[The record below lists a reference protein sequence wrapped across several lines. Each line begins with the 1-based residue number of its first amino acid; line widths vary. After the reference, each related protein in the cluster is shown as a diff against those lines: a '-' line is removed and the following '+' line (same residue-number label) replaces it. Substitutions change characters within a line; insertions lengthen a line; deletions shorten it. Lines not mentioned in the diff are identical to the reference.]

1 MKLQKFQKH
10 EQVNTQSSNQN
21 LNLSKET
28 KTLAVVGPGYLFG
41 DTDLVRERPYN
52 TSLVSMEKNSE
63 VYLLLKENFW
73 QLFKGNDNA
82 RKVMIRTA

>member
-1 MKLQKFQKH
+1 MKMHTILKN
-10 EQVNTQSSNQN
+10 E
-21 LNLSKET
+21 SKKNHNHAKQT

-41 DTDLVRERPYN
+41 DTDLVRDRPYN

-63 VYLLLKENFW
+63 IYLLLKADFW